1 VSICYNFLKEE
12 NMVTIRIQDLSV
24 RTIIGVE
31 DWERKKAQDIL
42 INISIDYDAAKAA
55 ASDDIKD
62 AVNYKAI
69 KQSVIA
75 LIEASRFNLLEKMA
89 AEILRLI
96 MAEPL
101 VEAATV
107 TIDKPNALR
116 FAKSVS
122 LTMSVK
128 GRG

>member
-1 VSICYNFLKEE
+1 
-12 NMVTIRIQDLSV
+12 MVTIRIQDLSV